1 GDRGGCLRL
10 SFPHARLPLRAS
22 LESSARSRLG
32 RPCVHGEADV
42 SRGLA
47 DGAASSHRGLAMPRT
62 VAVVARLSRWER
74 DAVEREILGVHRAA
88 EILRI
93 DVASMRELAESW
105 IG

>member
-1 GDRGGCLRL
+1 
-10 SFPHARLPLRAS
+10 
-22 LESSARSRLG
+22 
-32 RPCVHGEADV
+32 
-42 SRGLA
+42 
-47 DGAASSHRGLAMPRT
+47 MPRT